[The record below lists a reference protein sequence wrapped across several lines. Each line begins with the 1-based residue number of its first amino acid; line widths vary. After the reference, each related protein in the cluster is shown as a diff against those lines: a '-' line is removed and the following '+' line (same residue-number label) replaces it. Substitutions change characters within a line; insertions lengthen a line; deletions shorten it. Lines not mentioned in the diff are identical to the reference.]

1 MALLV
6 SMHRSKSHFKIF
18 LKHGRALKN
27 CFKSRSWFGARYRCH
42 TDYRRL
48 HKFPEPYYP
57 LTYTYKIGK
66 NSTGVPGITQVL
78 EKNISLLVRKLSVFL
93 VGPVISTCLLL
104 ILKKSQ
110 SKTEYDPST
119 QILQPSL
126 ISTELDRFIHELNF
140 DLNM

>member
-6 SMHRSKSHFKIF
+6 SIHRSKSHFKIF
-18 LKHGRALKN
+18 LKHRRALKN
-27 CFKSRSWFGARYRCH
+27 CLKSCSWFGARYRCH

-48 HKFPEPYYP
+48 HKFSEPYYP

-66 NSTGVPGITQVL
+66 NSTGVPGIMQVL
-78 EKNISLLVRKLSVFL
+78 EKNISLLVSTLSAFS
-93 VGPVISTCLLL
+93 VGPVISTRLIL
-104 ILKKSQ
+104 ILKKLQ
-110 SKTEYDPST
+110 SKTGCHLSM

-126 ISTELDRFIHELNF
+126 ISTKLHRFICELNF

>member
-1 MALLV
+1 MALMV
-6 SMHRSKSHFKIF
+6 SMHGSKSHFKIF

-27 CFKSRSWFGARYRCH
+27 CLKSCSWFGARYRCH

-48 HKFPEPYYP
+48 HKFPEPYYH

-66 NSTGVPGITQVL
+66 NSTEVPGIMQVL
-78 EKNISLLVRKLSVFL
+78 EKNISLLVSKLSIFS

-110 SKTEYDPST
+110 SKTGYHVSM

-126 ISTELDRFIHELNF
+126 IPTELHRF
-140 DLNM
+140 MRS

>member
-27 CFKSRSWFGARYRCH
+27 CLKSCSWFGARYRCH

-48 HKFPEPYYP
+48 HKFSEPYYP

-66 NSTGVPGITQVL
+66 NSTGVPAIMQVL
-78 EKNISLLVRKLSVFL
+78 KKNISFPVSKLSVFS

-104 ILKKSQ
+104 ILKNCKAKQ
-110 SKTEYDPST
+110 SVICLYKYFN
-119 QILQPSL
+119 L
-126 ISTELDRFIHELNF
+126 H
-140 DLNM
+140 